1 MVGQPLPLTM
11 ADSPIDNHRAAH
23 LPWFVA
29 VAQILGLTSVVITGV
44 WMGHYR
50 GGYGW
55 DGTSL
60 QFNVHPLCMVIGM
73 VFLYGDAILVYRVFR
88 NEPKRITK
96 ILHGAIHLISL
107 IISIVGLIAVFQFHA
122 KSKVPD
128 MYSLHS
134 WCGMLTF
141 IIFIVQWVMGLTF
154 FLFPGASVS
163 LRSWYLSLHVFF
175 GLALFAL
182 AIGTCLLGIKEKLL
196 FSIMST
202 YSKFEP
208 EGILANVLGL
218 LLVAFGVV
226 VGYILTREEW
236 KRQPNPEEQA
246 LSMNFKNLTEGES
259 PDSP

>member
-1 MVGQPLPLTM
+1 M
-11 ADSPIDNHRAAH
+11 AEGSVDEHRPAH

-29 VAQILGLTSVVITGV
+29 MAQTLGLASVVTTGV
-44 WMGHYR
+44 WMGHYQ

-55 DGTSL
+55 DGSKL

-73 VFLYGDAILVYRVFR
+73 VFLYGDAILMYRVFR
-88 NEPKRITK
+88 HEPKPITK

-107 IISIVGLIAVFQFHA
+107 VISAVGLVAVFQFHA
-122 KSKVPD
+122 KSKIPD
-128 MYSLHS
+128 MYTLHS
-134 WCGMLTF
+134 WCGMLAF
-141 IIFIVQWVMGLTF
+141 LIFIVQWVMGLSF
-154 FLFPGASVS
+154 LLFPGASAS

-226 VGYILTREEW
+226 VGYILTRGEW
-236 KRQPNPEEQA
+236 KRLPYPEEQA
-246 LSMNFKNLTEGES
+246 LCMNFKNLTEGEC